1 MKTNNLFSMLR
12 VMALA
17 MCLGA
22 TNMLFARA
30 TADEAEPIITMKTS
44 IYEQVGANNQIS
56 LVIGAV
62 EDMYLDVDCG
72 FGKVEYEL
80 KATPEDS
87 TMGTLIYCTVDKNAT
102 VRIYGD
108 KPEAIIYINAEGC
121 YLTSADFTKLP
132 NLDILNLN
140 HNQLTDIDLSKNT
153 KIRALYVSDNPFTE
167 ATPLVIGEKPLLQL
181 LEIPMVGYLDPNFDM
196 TKYPEL
202 SSFDAY
208 YTRTL
213 TKIDPTKCPNLVQLT
228 LEMTD
233 VASVD
238 VTKNPHLRILNV
250 SETKVTELDLSQNKE
265 LLELYCSHV
274 SGFVNKGA
282 YKFKTLDVS
291 NSRWLYRLN
300 CSGNALTDL
309 KFYHPLPNDSAGL
322 VSLLASDNYLTHIDL
337 SNQNYLTFVYLQN
350 NCMDFATLPLD
361 SQVWQ
366 DYQYSQRSLPME
378 PAYKEGTTIDF
389 SKRVLRDGFLTDAIM
404 YAIPMNTT
412 DSFVMLDDSYFD
424 FDIETGVVTLKKAYP
439 DSVAIEFSNT
449 GFPMSDLFTEP
460 FMIKSE
466 ADYGQ
471 PTKVMSF
478 TTYESPVSFS
488 VGLHGASEENPIT
501 FWVDLGT
508 QTLKSF
514 VATSETT
521 PVNANVSGEKGN
533 GPVAVYVPDGTNIS
547 ALSIKNL
554 YVSAIDLSQLNT
566 LRELTLTNTQLYS
579 IDLTYNRMLEVLD
592 LSHNNLTT
600 LNLAGET
607 DYFNKNM
614 LHTINISYNSID
626 NTGYNADNFK
636 LSPLLAMLHFNAAH
650 NQLGDIDFSDADNLL
665 TLDVSY
671 NEMERLDFQHCTALD
686 TVRASNNILSEI
698 ILPEEDNIRYMDIA
712 SNQFTLA
719 NLPRH
724 NAKLTE
730 AGYLYAPQADIQ
742 IATMGPCT
750 DLGAQMVDIDGK
762 STILTWLQ
770 EDGTTLTEGTDYTLK
785 NGFTRFLKEDLG
797 KVYCEISHP
806 AYPAFAGDKVLKTTK
821 IQVAGMPTNK
831 IASFVTANDSDVV
844 SLSLA
849 AAKEGTSLYFDWEGN
864 DNVVQYLLGT
874 TYRLFT
880 ASTHKGATVNVYT
893 YEPTDTITVFS
904 MTGATLSSFD
914 GSKLLA
920 STLTLQR
927 AGLANIIMPENKS
940 LMRELNLSGNALT
953 AFDPSL
959 YPNLYSLAL
968 TENQLT
974 TLDLTN
980 NERIGLV
987 GAASNKIA
995 SVKLKNPNLWYL
1007 DLSGNELTAIQVDTT
1022 TVPNLQQLGL
1032 NNNQL
1037 HTLDVASLEALR
1049 ALAIVGNRFDFSTLP
1064 PVLPQYMVYNYSG
1077 QAMLEVELQDEKI
1090 IDLSTQAMVGDS
1102 VTTFTWY
1109 LGEPVYNYDTFEWE
1123 GEVLIPGKE
1132 YTLENGVTTFLKSF
1146 DGVIC
1151 LLTNP
1156 AFPNVYLYTNYFDV
1170 RNSTEDIDRVESADQ
1185 GSKARKFM
1193 QNGVL
1198 LIERSGKTY
1207 TVLGETIR

>member
-1 MKTNNLFSMLR
+1 MLR

-17 MCLGA
+17 VCLGA
-22 TNMLFARA
+22 TSMLFART
-30 TADEAEPIITMKTS
+30 TADEEPIITLKTS
-44 IYEQVGANNQIS
+44 IYEQAGSNNQIS

-80 KATPEDS
+80 KANPEDN
-87 TMGTLIYCTVDKNAT
+87 TLGTLIYCTVDKNAT
-102 VRIYGD
+102 VRIYGN
-108 KPEAIIYINAEGC
+108 KPEAISYINAEGC
-121 YLTSADFTKLP
+121 YLTSADFTRLT

-140 HNQLTDIDLSKNT
+140 HNELTDIDLSKNT

-202 SSFDAY
+202 RSFDAY

-213 TKIDPTKCPNLVQLT
+213 TKIDPTKCPNLMQLT

-238 VTKNPHLRILNV
+238 VTKNPRLRILNV

-265 LLELYCSHV
+265 LLELYCTHV

-300 CSGNALTDL
+300 CAGNALTTL
-309 KFYHPLPNDSAGL
+309 NIYHPTPTDSAGM
-322 VSLLASDNYLTHIDL
+322 VSLDASDNYLTHMDL
-337 SNQNYLTFVYLQN
+337 SNQNYLNYVHIQN
-350 NCMDFATLPLD
+350 NCMDFVTLPLD

-366 DYQYSQRSLPME
+366 DYQYSQRDLPME
-378 PAYKEGTTIDF
+378 PVYKEGDTIDF
-389 SKRVLRDGFLTDAIM
+389 SARVLRKGFLTDAIM

-460 FMIKSE
+460 FMIKTE

-508 QTLKSF
+508 QELKPF
-514 VATSETT
+514 VAKSETT
-521 PVNANVSGEKGN
+521 PVKANVSGAKGY

-554 YVSAIDLSQLNT
+554 YVSSIDLSQLNT
-566 LRELTLTNTQLYS
+566 LRELTLSYTSLYS
-579 IDLTYNRMLEVLD
+579 IDLTYNRLLEVLD

-600 LNLAGET
+600 LNLEGES
-607 DYFNKNM
+607 DYFNKNL
-614 LHTINISYNSID
+614 LHTLDISYNSID
-626 NTGYNADNFK
+626 NTGYNASNFK

-665 TLDVSY
+665 TLDVSD
-671 NEMERLDFQHCTALD
+671 NNMERLDFQHCTALD
-686 TVRASNNILSEI
+686 TVRASNNLLSEI

-730 AGYLYAPQADIQ
+730 AGYLYAPQANIQ

-750 DLGAQMVDIDGK
+750 DLGEQVL
-762 STILTWLQ
+762 ILNGDTTVFTWLK
-770 EDGTTLTEGTDYTLK
+770 EDGTALVEGTDYTLK
-785 NGFTRFLKEDLG
+785 NGFTRFLNENLG

-806 AYPAFAGDKVLKTTK
+806 AYPAFTGDKVLKTTK
-821 IQVAGMPTNK
+821 MQVAGMPANK
-831 IASFVTANDSDVV
+831 IASFVTAKDSDVV

-874 TYRLFT
+874 TYRLFS
-880 ASTHKGATVNVYT
+880 ASTHKGVTVNVYT

-904 MTGATLSSFD
+904 ISGATLSSFD

-920 STLTLQR
+920 STLTLR
-927 AGLANIIMPENKS
+927 NAGLASLTMPENKN
-940 LMRELNLSGNALT
+940 LLRELNLSGNALT
-953 AFDPSL
+953 DFPLSDF
-959 YPNLYSLAL
+959 PNLYSLAL
-968 TENQLT
+968 SDNRLT
-974 TLDLTN
+974 TLDLSKN
-980 NERIGLV
+980 AGLGLV
-987 GAASNKIA
+987 GAANNMIS
-995 SVKLKNPNLWYL
+995 SVTLKNSNLWYL

-1022 TVPNLQQLGL
+1022 TVPNMQQLGL
-1032 NNNQL
+1032 NNNYL
-1037 HTLDVASLEALR
+1037 HTLDVASLEGLR

-1064 PVLPQYMVYNYSG
+1064 PILPQYMVYNYSG
-1077 QAMLEVELQDEKI
+1077 QAMLEVELQDEKV
-1090 IDLSTQAMVGDS
+1090 IDLSSQAMVGDS

-1109 LGEPVYNYDTFEWE
+1109 LGEPLFNYDTYEWE

-1132 YTLENGVTTFLKSF
+1132 YTLENGVTTFLKPF
-1146 DGVIC
+1146 DDVIC

-1156 AFPNVYLYTNYFDV
+1156 AFPDVYLYTDYFDV
-1170 RNSTEDIDRVESADQ
+1170 LESMQGISQTESAAPTQ
-1185 GSKARKFM
+1185 VRKYM
-1193 QNGVL
+1193 QDGVL
-1198 LIERSGKTY
+1198 LIEREGKTY
-1207 TVLGETIR
+1207 TVLGETLR

>member
-1 MKTNNLFSMLR
+1 
-12 VMALA
+12 
-17 MCLGA
+17 
-22 TNMLFARA
+22 
-30 TADEAEPIITMKTS
+30 
-44 IYEQVGANNQIS
+44 
-56 LVIGAV
+56 
-62 EDMYLDVDCG
+62 
-72 FGKVEYEL
+72 
-80 KATPEDS
+80 
-87 TMGTLIYCTVDKNAT
+87 
-102 VRIYGD
+102 
-108 KPEAIIYINAEGC
+108 
-121 YLTSADFTKLP
+121 
-132 NLDILNLN
+132 
-140 HNQLTDIDLSKNT
+140 
-153 KIRALYVSDNPFTE
+153 
-167 ATPLVIGEKPLLQL
+167 
-181 LEIPMVGYLDPNFDM
+181 
-196 TKYPEL
+196 
-202 SSFDAY
+202 
-208 YTRTL
+208 
-213 TKIDPTKCPNLVQLT
+213 
-228 LEMTD
+228 
-233 VASVD
+233 
-238 VTKNPHLRILNV
+238 
-250 SETKVTELDLSQNKE
+250 
-265 LLELYCSHV
+265 
-274 SGFVNKGA
+274 
-282 YKFKTLDVS
+282 
-291 NSRWLYRLN
+291 
-300 CSGNALTDL
+300 
-309 KFYHPLPNDSAGL
+309 
-322 VSLLASDNYLTHIDL
+322 
-337 SNQNYLTFVYLQN
+337 QNYLNYVHIQN

-366 DYQYSQRSLPME
+366 DYQYSQRDLPME
-378 PAYKEGTTIDF
+378 PVYKEGDTIDF
-389 SKRVLRDGFLTDAIM
+389 SARVLRKGFLTDAIM

-412 DSFVMLDDSYFD
+412 DSFVMLDEEYFEW
-424 FDIETGVVTLKKAYP
+424 IEDKGLAVLKKAYP
-439 DSVAIEFSNT
+439 DSVAIEFSNS
-449 GFPMSDLFTEP
+449 GFPVSDLFTEP
-460 FMIKSE
+460 FMIKTE

-471 PTKVMSF
+471 PTKVMWF

-488 VGLHGASEENPIT
+488 VGLHGASAENPIT

-508 QTLKSF
+508 QELKECK
-514 VATSETT
+514 ATSETT
-521 PVNANVSGEKGN
+521 PVRANVSGAKGY

-554 YVSAIDLSQLNT
+554 YVSSIDLSQLNT
-566 LRELTLTNTQLYS
+566 LRELTLTKTQLYS
-579 IDLTYNRMLEVLD
+579 IDLTYNRMLEVLN

-600 LNLAGET
+600 LNLEGEN
-607 DYFNKNM
+607 DYFNKNL
-614 LHTINISYNSID
+614 LHTLDISYNSID
-626 NTGYNADNFK
+626 NTGYNAANFK

-665 TLDVSY
+665 TLDVSD
-671 NEMERLDFQHCTALD
+671 NNMERLDFQHCTALD
-686 TVRASNNILSEI
+686 TVRASNNLLTEI

-762 STILTWLQ
+762 STVLTWLK
-770 EDGTTLTEGTDYTLK
+770 EDGTTLTEGTDYTIK

-806 AYPAFAGDKVLKTTK
+806 AYPAFTGDKVLKTTK
-821 IQVAGMPTNK
+821 MQVAGMPTNK
-831 IASFVTANDSDVV
+831 IASFVTAKDSDVV

-874 TYRLFT
+874 TYRLFS
-880 ASTHKGATVNVYT
+880 ASTHKDVTVNVYT

-927 AGLANIIMPENKS
+927 AGLANLVMPENKS

-953 AFDPSL
+953 TFNPSD

-980 NERIGLV
+980 NKAIGLV

-1022 TVPNLQQLGL
+1022 TVPNMQQLGL
-1032 NNNQL
+1032 NNNYL
-1037 HTLDVASLEALR
+1037 HTLDVASLEGLR

-1064 PVLPQYMVYNYSG
+1064 PILPQYMVYNYSG

-1102 VTTFTWY
+1102 ATVFTWY
-1109 LGEPVYNYDTFEWE
+1109 LGEPVFNYDTYEWE

-1132 YTLENGVTTFLKSF
+1132 YTLENGVTTFLKPF
-1146 DGVIC
+1146 DDVIC

-1156 AFPNVYLYTNYFDV
+1156 AFPDVYLYTDYFDV
-1170 RNSTEDIDRVESADQ
+1170 LQSMQGISQTESTTPTQV
-1185 GSKARKFM
+1185 RKYM

-1198 LIERSGKTY
+1198 LIERGGKTY
-1207 TVLGETIR
+1207 TVLGETFR

>member
-12 VMALA
+12 VMVLA

-22 TNMLFARA
+22 TNMLFASA
-30 TADEAEPIITMKTS
+30 TADDAEPIITMKTC
-44 IYEQVGANNQIS
+44 IYEQAGANNQIS

-80 KATPEDS
+80 KAAPEDS

-108 KPEAIIYINAEGC
+108 NPEAIIYINAEGC

-167 ATPLVIGEKPLLQL
+167 ETPLVIGEKPLLQL

-202 SSFDAY
+202 RSFDAY

-213 TKIDPTKCPNLVQLT
+213 TKVDPTRCPNLVQLT

-250 SETKVTELDLSQNKE
+250 SETRVTELDLSQNKE

-300 CSGNALTDL
+300 CAGNALTDL
-309 KFYHPLPNDSAGL
+309 KFYHPTPNDSAGL

-366 DYQYSQRSLPME
+366 DYQYSQRDLPME
-378 PAYKEGTTIDF
+378 PVYKEGDTIDF
-389 SKRVLRDGFLTDAIM
+389 SARVLRKGFLTDAIM

-439 DSVAIEFSNT
+439 DSVVIEFSNT
-449 GFPMSDLFTEP
+449 GFPGADLFTEP
-460 FMIKSE
+460 FMIKTE

-471 PTKVMSF
+471 PTKVMWF

-488 VGLHGASEENPIT
+488 VGLHGASEDNPIT
-501 FWVDLGT
+501 FWVDLGM
-508 QTLKSF
+508 QELKPF
-514 VATSETT
+514 VAKSETT
-521 PVNANVSGEKGN
+521 PVKANVSGAKGY

-554 YVSAIDLSQLNT
+554 YVSSIDLSQLNT
-566 LRELTLTNTQLYS
+566 LRELTLSYTSLYS
-579 IDLTYNRMLEVLD
+579 IDLTYNRLLEVLD

-600 LNLAGET
+600 LNLEGES
-607 DYFNKNM
+607 DYFNKNL
-614 LHTINISYNSID
+614 LHTLDISYNSID
-626 NTGYNADNFK
+626 NTGYNASNFK

-665 TLDVSY
+665 TLDVSD

-762 STILTWLQ
+762 STILTWLR
-770 EDGTTLTEGTDYTLK
+770 EDGTTLTEGTDYTIK

-821 IQVAGMPTNK
+821 MQVAGMPTNK

-880 ASTHKGATVNVYT
+880 ASTHKDVTVNVYT
-893 YEPTDTITVFS
+893 YAPTDTITVFS
-904 MTGATLSSFD
+904 ISGATLSSFD

-1037 HTLDVASLEALR
+1037 HTLDVASLEELR

-1090 IDLSTQAMVGDS
+1090 IDLSSQAMVGDS
-1102 VTTFTWY
+1102 ATVFTWY